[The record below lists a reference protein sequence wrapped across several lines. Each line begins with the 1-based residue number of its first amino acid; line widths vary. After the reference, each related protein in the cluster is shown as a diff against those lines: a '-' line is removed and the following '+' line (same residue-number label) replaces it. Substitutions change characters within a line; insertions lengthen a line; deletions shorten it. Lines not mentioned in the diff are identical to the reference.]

1 MKDRNFFVSQQDIAE
16 HFGVNRTTIRTWTKQ
31 GMPYLEA
38 DRGKPGGY
46 HIGHVLWWSMGKR
59 RFEEIE
65 FRGDTSALEKIMFAR
80 LISSELDGPYGEEF
94 ERRFDDSLLV
104 YGYTPED
111 VSMARNKMAGFRAG
125 WSHKVAARRNRNPA
139 A

>member
-1 MKDRNFFVSQQDIAE
+1 MKDRDFFVSQQDIAE
-16 HFGVNRTTIRTWTKQ
+16 HFGVNRTTIRIWTKQ

-46 HIGHVLWWSMGKR
+46 HIGHVLWWIMGKR
-59 RFEEIE
+59 RFEEIG
-65 FRGDTSALEKIMFAR
+65 FRGETSALEKIMFAR

-94 ERRFDDSLLV
+94 ERRFDDSLLI
-104 YGYTPED
+104 YGYALED

-125 WSHKVAARRNRNPA
+125 WSHKVEARKSRKTTA
-139 A
+139 